1 MSTHVIN
8 PFSSPILNLIPSIFI
23 FIFSKAFL
31 SFYCL
36 LTHFFFFLSSSKF
49 GSMDSTNP
57 YTETGNFVNLLTSQQ
72 GCVPPQAFRYDGFSH
87 GGEVGSPQVPVYG
100 EETPPEGRSRKKWG
114 LTEDVVLIS
123 AWLNTSKDPVVG
135 NEQRAGAFWK
145 RIAAYFAAS
154 PKVQG
159 GEKRESIQCKQ
170 RWQKINDLVSKF
182 SGSYEA
188 ATRQKTSGMNENDVV
203 KLAHEIFHNDHKL
216 KFNLQHAW
224 EELRFD
230 QKWCE
235 VASSKLDGSRQK
247 RKCDNGAQS
256 ESSHATPND
265 GEPRPPGVKA
275 SKRGIGKRTNE
286 DLKDVS
292 EIKSLWA
299 IKEKDLEVKERL
311 SRMGLLETLI
321 AKKEP
326 LSDFEEALKTKLLS
340 EMLGKLLNF
349 LFGKFCFLL
358 SVVLIVS
365 VLCWFYCLCYSF
377 ALYQAA
383 QCRSRCCSVS
393 GGNTYRRVST
403 SLSFIVLFVLYC
415 IVFFLW
421 LLFIAEWSIV
431 VFWSY
436 VSRTWKSGC
445 CFVVFLCQSLLCRCW
460 FVVSRK

>member
-1 MSTHVIN
+1 
-8 PFSSPILNLIPSIFI
+8 
-23 FIFSKAFL
+23 
-31 SFYCL
+31 
-36 LTHFFFFLSSSKF
+36 
-49 GSMDSTNP
+49 MDSTNP
-57 YTETGNFVNLLTSQQ
+57 YTETANFVDLLTSQQ

-87 GGEVGSPQVPVYG
+87 GGEFGSSQVPVYSTHCTDTASIG
-100 EETPPEGRSRKKWG
+100 EQTPSEGRQRKKWS

-159 GEKRESIQCKQ
+159 GEKRESIQRKQ

-182 SGSYEA
+182 YGSYEA

-203 KLAHEIFHNDHKL
+203 KLAHEIFHNDHKM

-235 VASSKLDGSRQK
+235 VASSKLDGSSKK
-247 RKCDNGAQS
+247 RKCDDGAQS

-265 GEPRPPGVKA
+265 GEQRPPGVKA
-275 SKRGIGKRTNE
+275 SKRGSGKRTNE

-311 SRMGLLETLI
+311 SRI
-321 AKKEP
+321 ACLRLSLPKK
-326 LSDFEEALKTKLLS
+326 
-340 EMLGKLLNF
+340 
-349 LFGKFCFLL
+349 
-358 SVVLIVS
+358 
-365 VLCWFYCLCYSF
+365 
-377 ALYQAA
+377 
-383 QCRSRCCSVS
+383 
-393 GGNTYRRVST
+393 
-403 SLSFIVLFVLYC
+403 SLSLTLKK
-415 IVFFLW
+415 L
-421 LLFIAEWSIV
+421 
-431 VFWSY
+431 
-436 VSRTWKSGC
+436 
-445 CFVVFLCQSLLCRCW
+445 
-460 FVVSRK
+460 